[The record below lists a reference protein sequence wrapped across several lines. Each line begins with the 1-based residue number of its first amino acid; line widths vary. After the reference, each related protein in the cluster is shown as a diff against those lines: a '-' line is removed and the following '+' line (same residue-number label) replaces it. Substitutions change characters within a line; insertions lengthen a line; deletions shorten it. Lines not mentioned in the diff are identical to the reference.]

1 MADRVEP
8 PDGPISRDGEGEL
21 PSDLPH
27 DDGAAAPHRG
37 GGVEESIAKS
47 LAALAKKI
55 PNPKEKKERK
65 VDWDAFNG
73 IMRQYALIHG
83 STNVFCRHTRKIMTL
98 QAAKA
103 LHSRLE
109 WRLWEEST
117 EKSVVFPE
125 DVVFDPS
132 MRADDDP
139 DKCNLFIP
147 GTPPADEAGD
157 VSPWLG
163 LLDHILG
170 ATCETKEE
178 EDALRHWVLCW
189 YAYPMQRP
197 GIKLRSAI
205 IFQGDQGAGKNLLND
220 VICDIYGRY
229 AAVVGQDE
237 LEDKY
242 NDWRQAKQFVVG
254 DEVCTAHEL
263 GTTKNRL
270 KALITGPTV
279 QINPKGLARRQ
290 EVNCMNIVLLSNELR
305 PVWME
310 ETDRRYLVVWTPP
323 AREKSFYDA
332 IGAWRKQQG
341 AQRLHRWL
349 LDYDCGDF
357 NEFTPPPRTRARA
370 RLIDMSRSSAERFLL
385 EWQAGETGYPWCPG
399 LKSQIFSAYRA
410 WCTKTA
416 QRFVSDLNTFTRQLT
431 RLAESR
437 EIDIREWRGDINN
450 KTVRCW
456 VIGQRPEHI
465 ATDREWLTNCVDQ
478 WANLT
483 KESGGSHDAPF

>member
-1 MADRVEP
+1 MTAP
-8 PDGPISRDGEGEL
+8 PR
-21 PSDLPH
+21 
-27 DDGAAAPHRG
+27 RTG
-37 GGVEESIAKS
+37 GGA
-47 LAALAKKI
+47 
-55 PNPKEKKERK
+55 PREKKERK

-109 WRLWEEST
+109 WRLWEESA

-220 VICDIYGRY
+220 VICDIYG
-229 AAVVGQDE
+229 AMPPWSAKTSSKTNTTIGG
-237 LEDKY
+237 
-242 NDWRQAKQFVVG
+242 RQ
-254 DEVCTAHEL
+254 
-263 GTTKNRL
+263 NS
-270 KALITGPTV
+270 
-279 QINPKGLARRQ
+279 
-290 EVNCMNIVLLSNELR
+290 LLSAMR
-305 PVWME
+305 CAPHTSW
-310 ETDRRYLVVWTPP
+310 
-323 AREKSFYDA
+323 A
-332 IGAWRKQQG
+332 
-341 AQRLHRWL
+341 
-349 LDYDCGDF
+349 
-357 NEFTPPPRTRARA
+357 PR
-370 RLIDMSRSSAERFLL
+370 
-385 EWQAGETGYPWCPG
+385 
-399 LKSQIFSAYRA
+399 
-410 WCTKTA
+410 
-416 QRFVSDLNTFTRQLT
+416 
-431 RLAESR
+431 
-437 EIDIREWRGDINN
+437 
-450 KTVRCW
+450 KTV
-456 VIGQRPEHI
+456 
-465 ATDREWLTNCVDQ
+465 
-478 WANLT
+478 
-483 KESGGSHDAPF
+483 